1 MNKDVIY
8 IEPEDDITDII
19 AKIEKSKEK
28 IVALVPPKKAGVFRS
43 IVNIKLISKAGAS
56 ADKSVVL
63 VTVDPSIVKLAA
75 ATKLPVS
82 KNLQSAPEIPK
93 AETTESLAEQTIEDV
108 SDPEEEAKETE
119 ETETEEKSDKATKSK
134 DSDGKDK
141 DGDKDDKK
149 TEDEEDEDD
158 DEEEKPKSSKK
169 DKKKSTKQSGNK
181 FTNWIKAHK
190 KLAIVCGVFLVGLI
204 AFLIWAFGFAPAVDI
219 QVAIKTDS
227 KNFSEAISFVDSL
240 DKENAKEGKFYL
252 EQKKIDNTQEV
263 NFEATGQKNVGQKAS
278 GDVTFQHTF
287 WTSGAY
293 SIDSVTV
300 NGLTFIANTTSSIS
314 WSGEKISQCDNIK
327 GITDVDEANAEF
339 RSHGCEMSVRVG
351 VTAAEA
357 GTKYNIPKSCGW
369 LSLSGATG
377 CSEGA
382 MTGGTDDI
390 KTVVQQSDIEK
401 AKGELTTAKEDENK
415 KKLYESI
422 GDEYYILES
431 SFEQSTSNAEAT
443 PAVDQEVS
451 GDKKPVLKATT
462 TATVY
467 VVNKD
472 KLKEFIREKA
482 DLEDN
487 QKVYDIKNIY
497 IENFT
502 NNGANSTAKLKAQ
515 YYIGPKITETEV
527 VEKVKGKG
535 LGDAQREIRDIYGV
549 SDVRIDTSY
558 PWVMA
563 VPNDSNK
570 VKVSFE
576 VKDQDGNA
584 IKEQSE
590 DEKTDGDQKD
600 EKDSKDNKSDNK
612 SEEKKN
618 S

>member
-252 EQKKIDNTQEV
+252 EQKKIENTQEV
-263 NFEATGQKNVGQKAS
+263 NFEATGQKNQGNKAS
-278 GDVTFQHTF
+278 GELIVFAYFPINIRGYATISNGDSFSFSNLTYVANNAV
-287 WTSGAY
+287 SLAY
-293 SIDSVTV
+293 SG
-300 NGLTFIANTTSSIS
+300 NGKDECDNKADAESLVDY
-314 WSGEKISQCDNIK
+314 GCKISAHVP
-327 GITDVDEANAEF
+327 ITAV
-339 RSHGCEMSVRVG
+339 
-351 VTAAEA
+351 EA
-357 GTKYNIPKSCGW
+357 GSKYNIAASSTGW
-369 LSLSGATG
+369 STNAPVNVYSDKAI
-377 CSEGA
+377 A
-382 MTGGTDDI
+382 GGSDDI

-451 GDKKPVLKATT
+451 GDKKPALKATT